1 MYYKLALHTMESF
14 IKYSEKIGNNF
25 LLCQGPGGN
34 TSVKINENIY
44 VKKSGYLLSQSAKKE
59 TFKKISLID
68 INNFYTNNSND
79 KKFDK
84 ELSIETP
91 LHVLLSSKYVF
102 HYHSIASI
110 LISAIYKK
118 DTLNRFLIDNSI
130 LPIDYI
136 RPGYELA
143 KEIVSSNH
151 EYNFKSFFLYNHGV
165 VVEGQNIKKLY
176 KTINLIENLFSEL
189 IDYSELKKITR
200 TVLNTKLSN
209 YKFNNMK

>member
-118 DTLNRFLIDNSI
+118 DTLNRFLINNSI

-136 RPGYELA
+136 RPGHELA

-151 EYNFKSFFLYNHGV
+151 EYNFNSS
-165 VVEGQNIKKLY
+165 
-176 KTINLIENLFSEL
+176 KT
-189 IDYSELKKITR
+189 
-200 TVLNTKLSN
+200 
-209 YKFNNMK
+209 